1 MFSEQELIDCSV
13 GEYRDSNNGCD
24 GGFIEASLDYAL
36 VNGIGDGYSYPYA
49 GGEGR
54 CRFNRPKQAKPGF
67 NHGDG
72 SVTVD
77 DGLVDYVMINGSE
90 KLMMAAVAKF
100 GPIAAYVEMKH
111 AKSYGGN
118 GRNSVFYSPECTR
131 TKYRDL
137 DHAVLITGYGT
148 TSNGQDYWMVKNSW
162 GTDWGKNGYMML
174 TRGENH
180 CGIGYQAFVPIMKS
194 ASRLASADV
203 GSDGRLIVPR
213 WK

>member
-1 MFSEQELIDCSV
+1 MGKRSQILESV
-13 GEYRDSNNGCD
+13 GESTDK
-24 GGFIEASLDYAL
+24 ASLEYAL
-36 VNGIGDGYSYPYA
+36 VNGIGDGFSYPFS

-54 CRFNRPKQAKPGF
+54 CRFNRPVNRAKPSYN
-67 NHGDG
+67 NHGAG
-72 SVTVD
+72 VTTVD

-90 KLMMAAVAKF
+90 KLMQAVVAKF

-118 GRNSVFYSPECTR
+118 GKNPVFYSSECTR

-148 TSNGQDYWMVKNSW
+148 TADGQDYWMVKNSW
-162 GTDWGKNGYMML
+162 GTDWGRDGYMML

-194 ASRLASADV
+194 PPRPLSPPVSTSRVV

-213 WK
+213 WKLIP